1 MGPVNEAVIG
11 MMAGAGNGVVSLVF
25 TEKDDGTKKKGAS
38 MMTISAAHRESLMKL
53 MANLHSTHPHFVRC
67 IIPNE
72 IKKSG
77 HIDAP
82 LAMHQLNCNGVL
94 EGIRICMLGLPNKVP
109 HADFMT
115 RYSIVA
121 PKIFADMAGDPK
133 ECAQKSLV
141 EAGMDPDSFRCGRT
155 KIMFRA
161 GMLSKLEEI
170 REGALSKII
179 VKMQCQARRVLVHV
193 TYQAKIAE
201 KKGISAI
208 QRNIRL
214 YYNCRDWVWY
224 QFYTMIKGEI
234 GVLKKKLAEEERR
247 RQMAEGL
254 AKFQAI
260 LDQAAAEREAAA
272 ATHAELKAKIV
283 ATKAEI
289 EYLAS
294 TAGEQAAAILAA
306 EEAAAAAAAS
316 LDDRIAWVNGE
327 RASLKTSLA
336 STKATLTKG
345 RDDVKAELAAAKD
358 KLATT
363 AGGYEK
369 LKNKAVALTAE
380 TTAMKGNI
388 AVIADA
394 IANLDKKATS
404 ALVEKR
410 ELWSTISVCKFQNA
424 NHSTFLRL

>member
-1 MGPVNEAVIG
+1 
-11 MMAGAGNGVVSLVF
+11 
-25 TEKDDGTKKKGAS
+25 
-38 MMTISAAHRESLMKL
+38 
-53 MANLHSTHPHFVRC
+53 
-67 IIPNE
+67 
-72 IKKSG
+72 
-77 HIDAP
+77 
-82 LAMHQLNCNGVL
+82 
-94 EGIRICMLGLPNKVP
+94 
-109 HADFMT
+109 
-115 RYSIVA
+115 
-121 PKIFADMAGDPK
+121 
-133 ECAQKSLV
+133 
-141 EAGMDPDSFRCGRT
+141 
-155 KIMFRA
+155 MFRA

-272 ATHAELKAKIV
+272 ATNAELKAKIV

-345 RDDVKAELAAAKD
+345 RDEVKAELAAAKE
-358 KLATT
+358 KLAAT

-410 ELWSTISVCKFQNA
+410 ELWSTISTIQSDITTALARASYLEREGFEVDPHHMGSLVKMHYKL
-424 NHSTFLRL
+424 HSYVTYKIKKGKK